1 MKLQRLQLLGVAA
14 ASACG
19 MLLGAAS
26 VHAAPITYQ
35 NAVLADNPYV
45 YYRLQETGTLTD
57 QPAHDF
63 SANATDGI
71 YRGNPT
77 GGVAGLGT
85 ASDNAVSFPGA
96 TNTGLDYLRTTNALP
111 FGSQVG
117 KSSYELIFK
126 ANTVNLGTDSPYAS
140 IFGVF
145 NQSDATTTP
154 PRTNT
159 GAVAIEFN
167 SNSTGNH
174 LAGTSRF
181 YVRDEDGIALG
192 GTIDNGTLLDGNY
205 HHLVFT
211 YDNTDAAQQYVKA
224 YVDGSSVPVS
234 LVPQGG
240 GSLTNVPDNF
250 LDFTRDPVFG
260 ARNLRGVVG
269 NEADVTIDEAALYA
283 NRVLSGADVAA
294 HAAAAGIAVPEP
306 ASLGLMAVA
315 GLGLLR
321 RRRRTV

>member
-1 MKLQRLQLLGVAA
+1 MFNHRLQVLGAA
-14 ASACG
+14 AVAACG
-19 MLLGAAS
+19 MVLGAAS
-26 VHAAPITYQ
+26 VQAAPITYQ

-63 SANATDGI
+63 SSNATDGI
-71 YRGNPT
+71 YRGNPV
-77 GGVAGLGT
+77 GGVTGMGT
-85 ASDNAVSFPGA
+85 ASDNAVSFPGT

-117 KSSYELIFK
+117 KSSYELVFK
-126 ANTVNLGTDSPYAS
+126 ANAVNLTDTYQS

-154 PRTNT
+154 PRTNA

-167 SNSTGNH
+167 SNSTGNPA
-174 LAGTSRF
+174 AGTSRF

-192 GTIDNGTLLDGNY
+192 ATIDNGTLLDGNY

-211 YDNTDAAQQYVKA
+211 YDDTDATQQYVKA
-224 YVDGSSVPVS
+224 YVDGTSVPVS

-260 ARNLRGVVG
+260 ARNLRGIVG
-269 NEADVTIDEAALYA
+269 NEANVTIDEAALYA
-283 NRVLSGADVAA
+283 NSVLSAADVAA
-294 HAAAAGIAVPEP
+294 HAAAAGIQVPEP
-306 ASLGLMAVA
+306 ASLGLFAAAA

-321 RRRRTV
+321 RRRQAL